1 MIGDFNDLQAKIRLR
16 RPSFILKISGS
27 SLTRRLSVV
36 NIGTVERRLSTF
48 NLATI
53 PHLGIKDT
61 DDTIE
66 DMKRSPFDWFHEP
79 QFYLIGL
86 CYLSSRLAFI
96 VSVVYIVYYVEFT
109 LLLEKENNAIVPLVM
124 FISGFVMSGILE
136 VAKRRLSIE
145 IIFVSSCIVGIGKF
159 FCLLLKKISR
169 IIFLRDV

>member
-1 MIGDFNDLQAKIRLR
+1 MEEDLR
-16 RPSFILKISGS
+16 RPSFIRKISGS

-61 DDTIE
+61 DGTIE

-136 VAKRRLSIE
+136 VAQRRLSIE